1 MYKRQDYTGIITI
14 RGLMDESLV
23 KIMDSGMHLVYQTT
37 SQGGMATWDG
47 CTMNGARVK
56 SGVYYVFASVSSE
69 TDSQGD
75 VVAKILV
82 VN

>member
-1 MYKRQDYTGIITI
+1 
-14 RGLMDESLV
+14 MDSSLV

-37 SQGGMATWDG
+37 SEGGMAMWDG
-47 CTMNGARVK
+47 CTLNGARVK
-56 SGVYYVFASVSSE
+56 SGVYYVVASTSDEMQSE
-69 TDSQGD
+69 GD